1 MLIKQNLVKFSGYA
15 LTGAMLTILLVQC
28 QPSLEVIPQ
37 DQLSDATLLSSTTN
51 ADLLLNDV
59 YNQLPNMNNETQH
72 LDQFTDNSYVG
83 AEWEDGRAMIY
94 NSSVSPN
101 SLPAG
106 PGGHDGL
113 NTSMWDWGQVYGRIR
128 KANLFIQK
136 VNQSTFPADYK
147 KSRIAEARY
156 LRAFFYHYIW
166 QTYGGVP
173 LITVPLNNETQ
184 GDSVNYPRSTMVDTY
199 KFITDELTAIAPD
212 LPVKVTGNDLGR
224 PTKGAA
230 LTLRAWVELYHA
242 SPLRN
247 PGNDVA
253 RWATAAN
260 TAKEVM
266 SLGVYDLFPDFEKL
280 FYAENKN
287 NVEVIFDRQ
296 YKSVV
301 KGHSREGRQGPA
313 YVKGIQQSWGNLS
326 PTQEL
331 VDDYAMD
338 NGKTIGET
346 GSGYDAQNP
355 YKGRERRFYQSII
368 YDGSVWQGDTILTR
382 RGVNAR
388 NEIDLGS
395 SSDVS
400 NTGYYGR
407 KTLDERIL
415 GQTSI
420 AQSPGGNSYIFFRY
434 ADVLL
439 MYAEAQNEAVGP
451 DASVLSA
458 VNKVRLRGGLPT
470 VEATYGTVT
479 KEQMR
484 AIIRRE
490 RRIELAFEDK
500 RWWDVLR
507 WKIANGP
514 NGVFNKQATG
524 MVVERKN
531 GVLTYTPTR
540 IVSKTFQDRMYTF
553 PVPQSVL
560 DRNPVMRAQNGGPDG
575 WVNGQNPGY

>member
-1 MLIKQNLVKFSGYA
+1 MVIKQNLLKFSCYA

-28 QPSLEVIPQ
+28 QPSLEVVPQ

-59 YNQLPNMNNETQH
+59 YNQLPNMNDETQL

-83 AEWEDGRAMIY
+83 AEWMNARAMIY
-94 NSSVSPN
+94 NSSISPN
-101 SLPAG
+101 SLPGG
-106 PGGHDGL
+106 PGGGI
-113 NTSMWDWGQVYGRIR
+113 WDWRAVYSSIR

-136 VNQSTFPADYK
+136 VNASTFPAEYK
-147 KSRIAEARY
+147 KSRIAEARF
-156 LRAFFYHYIW
+156 LRAFFYHFMW

-173 LITVPLNNETQ
+173 LITKPLNNETA
-184 GDSVNYPRSTMVDTY
+184 GDSINYPRSTMADTY
-199 KFITDELTAIAPD
+199 KFITDELTAVATD
-212 LPVKVTGNDLGR
+212 LPLKVAGNDLGR
-224 PTKGAA
+224 PTRGAA

-247 PGNDVA
+247 AGSDVA
-253 RWATAAN
+253 RWTKAAATAR
-260 TAKEVM
+260 EVM
-266 SLGVYDLFPDFEKL
+266 NLGAYDLFPDYEKL
-280 FYAENKN
+280 FYVENKN

-296 YKSVV
+296 YKAVV
-301 KGHSREGRQGPA
+301 KGHAREGRQGPV
-313 YVKGIQQSWGNLS
+313 YVKGIQQSWGNMS

-338 NGKTIGET
+338 NGKTITET
-346 GSGYDAQNP
+346 GSGYNP
-355 YKGRERRFYQSII
+355 QIPYRGRERRFYQSII
-368 YDGSVWQGDTILTR
+368 FDGSVWQGDTILTR
-382 RGVNAR
+382 RGVNAK

-407 KTLDERIL
+407 KTLDERIS
-415 GQTSI
+415 GQTSL
-420 AQSPGGNSYIFFRY
+420 AQNPGGNSYIFFRY

-439 MYAEAQNEAVGP
+439 MYAEAQNEAAGP

-458 VNKVRLRGGLPT
+458 VNKVRVRGGLPT

-479 KEQMR
+479 KDQMR
-484 AIIRRE
+484 NIIRHE

-507 WKIANGP
+507 WKIANGL
-514 NGVFNKQATG
+514 NGVLNKQATG
-524 MVVERKN
+524 MVIERKN
-531 GVLTYTPTR
+531 GGLTYAPTR
-540 IVSKTFQDRMYTF
+540 IVSKTFLDKMYTF
-553 PVPQSVL
+553 PIPQSVL
-560 DRNPVMRAQNGGPDG
+560 DQNPVIRKQNGGPDG

>member
-1 MLIKQNLVKFSGYA
+1 MLIKQKLIKFGSYA
-15 LTGAMLTILLVQC
+15 LTGALLTTILVQC
-28 QPSLEVIPQ
+28 KPDLEIEPR
-37 DQLSDATLLSSTTN
+37 DQISDATLFSSTTN

-83 AEWEDGRAMIY
+83 SEWMAGRTMIY
-94 NSSVSPN
+94 NSSVNPN
-101 SLPAG
+101 SVPIG
-106 PGGHDGL
+106 PGGNDNLG
-113 NTSMWDWGQVYGRIR
+113 TSLWDWRQVYERIR

-136 VNQSTFPADYK
+136 VNASTLPDDYK
-147 KSRIAEARY
+147 KNRTAEARF
-156 LRAFFYHYIW
+156 LRAFFYHYLW

-184 GDSVNYPRSTMVDTY
+184 GDSINRPRATMEETY
-199 KFITDELTAIAPD
+199 KFITDELTAVAPD

-224 PTKGAA
+224 PTSGAA

-247 PGNDVA
+247 PGNDA
-253 RWATAAN
+253 TRWAKAAA

-266 SLGVYDLFPDFEKL
+266 DLGVYSLFPDFEKL
-280 FYAENKN
+280 FYVENKN
-287 NVEVIFDRQ
+287 NSEVIFDRQ
-296 YKSVV
+296 YKSTV
-301 KGHSREGRQGPA
+301 KGHSREGRQGPV

-338 NGKTIGET
+338 NGKVITDA
-346 GSGYDAQNP
+346 GSGYDPQHP
-355 YKGRERRFYQSII
+355 YKGREKRFYQSII

-388 NEIDLGS
+388 NEIDLGAA
-395 SSDVS
+395 SDVS

-407 KTLDERIL
+407 KTLDERIS
-415 GQTSI
+415 GQTSL
-420 AQSPGGNSYIFFRY
+420 AQNSGGSSYIFFRY

-451 DASVLSA
+451 DASVLDA
-458 VNKVRLRGGLPT
+458 VNKVRVRGGIPT
-470 VEATYGTVT
+470 VEDTYGSVS

-484 AIIRRE
+484 NIIRHE

-500 RWWDVLR
+500 RWWDILR

-514 NGVFNKQATG
+514 NGVLDKQATG
-524 MVVERKN
+524 IVIENKN

-540 IVSKTFQDRMYTF
+540 IVSKTFMDRMYTF
-553 PVPQSVL
+553 PIPQSVL
-560 DRNPVMRAQNGGPDG
+560 DRNPVIRAQNGGPDG

>member
-1 MLIKQNLVKFSGYA
+1 MLIKQNLLKFSGYA
-15 LTGAMLTILLVQC
+15 LTGALLATLLGQC
-28 QPSLEVIPQ
+28 TPSLEVVPQ
-37 DQLSDATLLSSTTN
+37 DQLSDATLFSSTTN

-59 YNQLPNMNNETQH
+59 YNQLPNMNNDTQH

-83 AEWEDGRAMIY
+83 AEWEDGKAFIY
-94 NSSVSPN
+94 NSSVNPN
-101 SLPAG
+101 SMPIG

-113 NTSMWDWGQVYGRIR
+113 GTSVWDWGQTYGRIR
-128 KANLFIQK
+128 KANLFLQK
-136 VNQSTFPADYK
+136 INASTFPDSYK
-147 KSRIAEARY
+147 KGRIAEARF
-156 LRAFFYHYIW
+156 LRAFFYHYLW

-173 LITVPLNNETQ
+173 LIKTPLNNQTQ
-184 GDSVNYPRSTMVDTY
+184 GDSVNYPRATMVDTY

-212 LPVKVTGNDLGR
+212 LPLKVSGNDLGR
-224 PTKGAA
+224 PTRGAA

-253 RWATAAN
+253 RWATAAA
-260 TAKEVM
+260 TAKDVM
-266 SLGVYDLFPDFEKL
+266 NLGVYDLFPNFETL
-280 FYAENKN
+280 FYVENKN

-296 YKSVV
+296 YKPIV
-301 KGHSREGRQGPA
+301 KGHSREGRQGVV

-338 NGKTIGET
+338 NGKTISET
-346 GSGYDAQNP
+346 GSGYNPQTP

-395 SSDVS
+395 ASDVS

-407 KTLDERIL
+407 KTLDERIS
-415 GQTSI
+415 GQTSL

-434 ADVLL
+434 ADALL
-439 MYAEAQNEAVGP
+439 MYAEAQNEAAGP
-451 DASVLSA
+451 DASVLTA
-458 VNKVRLRGGLPT
+458 VNKVRVRGGLPT
-470 VEATYGTVT
+470 VETTYGTVT

-484 AIIRRE
+484 SIIRRE
-490 RRIELAFEDK
+490 RRVELAFEDK

-524 MVVERKN
+524 MVIERKN

-540 IVSKTFQDRMYTF
+540 IASKTFLDRMYTF
-553 PVPQSVL
+553 PIPQNAI
-560 DRNPVMRAQNGGPDG
+560 DQNPVMRAQNGGPDG